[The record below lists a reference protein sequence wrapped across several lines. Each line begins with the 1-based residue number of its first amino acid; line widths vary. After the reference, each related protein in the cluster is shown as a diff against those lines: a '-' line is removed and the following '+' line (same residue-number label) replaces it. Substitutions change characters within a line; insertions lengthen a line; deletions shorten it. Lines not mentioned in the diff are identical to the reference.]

1 MARFSA
7 SGRQD
12 SDSAKAPRSRS
23 RWLRIIGRIVGCVA
37 ILVLLVIF
45 AATILL
51 YSPKAHNYLLRLA
64 ENKASNALGT
74 RVTLENFT
82 IHPAN
87 LSADVYG
94 VVIYGASPHPT
105 PPILLVRHALVGVRI
120 VSILHR
126 KWYLD
131 TVRVDDPV
139 VRVMVDA
146 NGVSNLP
153 KPKIGGNGSH
163 IDIFELGIRHA
174 ILNRGEVYYNN
185 RKSSLEA
192 DLHDLNFRASFNS
205 ILQKYS
211 GSLKYRDGRLRTS
224 SFAPIPHNLDVQ
236 FDATRDQFQITHA
249 KIESGSSQFL
259 FSATL
264 KNYSEPNIQATYDA
278 TLDGSDLR
286 RILRNSSVPT
296 GLVQASGSITYQYD
310 PKVKFLDAVILTG
323 NLKGRQLNVQM
334 SDLRTQVNDV
344 VAQYSLSHGDVAVRN
359 FRARLLGGSLNAT
372 LDMRDIIGT
381 SQSKLSATLRGISL
395 ADLKRVAPG
404 NTTAKQLALNG
415 ALNANAEMSW
425 NKNRESLV
433 ARANATI
440 RANVSR
446 TGRQA
451 NAQSVPMNGEIQGR
465 YFAASQQLALDHSFL
480 RTPETTLNLNGMIG
494 NRSGLA
500 VQLESQNIAELETIA
515 DLFRAPGPGQ
525 SQVESLGLAGIAS
538 LQGVVRG
545 TIHAPQLN
553 GELTASN
560 LQVKGVQWKLLR
572 ADIFASPS
580 DLRLQHGD
588 LEAVSNGR
596 ISLNAEAQ
604 WTRWSFTKQTPIQ
617 LQLQASQIHLR
628 DLEKLTGREVPVSG
642 MLAADVTAHG
652 TMSNPMGHGT
662 VMLTHVEAYQQPIQ
676 TVSLT
681 LTGANGQVQGNLAA
695 HVAAGSIEGHATVQP
710 EQKTFHAQLTAKG
723 IRLDQFAAFAARNI
737 EVSGQLQANVHGQ
750 GTFDNPQLDAAVK
763 IPQLEI
769 RQQKIQDIALKMNL
783 ANHVATAEL
792 KSQAMNTPIEA
803 TAKVDLTGDYL
814 ADATL
819 NTKTIALQ
827 PLFAIYAPS
836 QAAGL
841 TGETEIHATL
851 HGPLKDKKLLQAQ
864 AVLPVLKLGY
874 SNTIQ
879 LAAASPV
886 QVVYKNGVVD
896 IARTAIRG
904 TDTDLQIQGSI
915 PVASHAPASVL
926 LLGTVDLQ
934 LAQLFSPDIKS
945 SGQLRF
951 DINSYGGRSDPNV
964 EGKVEIVKASFSNPD
979 LPLGVQNGNGV
990 LILTRDRLNIQSF
1003 QARVGGGTLTA
1014 QGGLAYRP
1022 SMQFDL
1028 GASAK
1033 GIRMLYPQGMREEI
1047 DADIRL
1053 AGTSENAM
1061 LGGRVRLQNLSF
1073 TPDFDLMNFVSQLSS
1088 GVAPPPTQGFSQNLR
1103 LNLAVSSTNDLNLV
1117 SRALS
1122 IDGTANLQVRGTAA
1136 QPVILGRINLNGGDV
1151 IFNGNRFTLAGG
1163 TVEFVN
1169 PAETQPVVNL
1179 ALNTTIQQYNISL
1192 RFNGPVDQ
1200 LRTNYSSDPALPAA
1214 DIINLLA
1221 FGQTTEATAAN
1232 PTPGNQAA
1240 MSAVASQVSSQITS
1254 RVAKVA
1260 GISQLSINPVLAG
1273 GSTAG
1278 PAGAVVTIQQRV
1290 TGNLFVTFSSNVTSS
1305 QNQVIMGQYQLSPR
1319 VALSATRD
1327 QNGGF
1332 GFDTTFKKS
1341 W

>member
-1 MARFSA
+1 MDVHS
-7 SGRQD
+7 SP
-12 SDSAKAPRSRS
+12 SDPSRS
-23 RWLRIIGRIVGCVA
+23 GGPTRERHRNRWLRIVGWIAGCVA
-37 ILVLLVIF
+37 LLVVVVIVF
-45 AATILL
+45 VSILL
-51 YSPKAHNYLLRLA
+51 YSPKAHNYLLRLV
-64 ENKASNALGT
+64 ENKASDALGT
-74 RVTLENFT
+74 RVTLQNFT
-82 IHPAN
+82 IHPAT

-94 VVIYGASPHPT
+94 IVIDGASPHPT
-105 PPILLVRHALVGVRI
+105 PPLLLVRHAAVGVRI
-120 VSILHR
+120 VSILRR
-126 KWYLD
+126 KWYLN

-139 VRVMVDA
+139 VCVVVDA

-153 KPKIGGNGSH
+153 KPKSSRNSNH

-174 ILNRGEVYYNN
+174 ILNRGEIYYNN
-185 RKSSLEA
+185 RKSTLEA
-192 DLHDLNFRASFNS
+192 DVHDLNFRASFDS
-205 ILQKYS
+205 VLQKYS
-211 GSLKYRDGRLRTS
+211 GDLSYSNGHLQAA
-224 SFAPIPHNLDVQ
+224 SFAPIAHNFDVQ
-236 FDATRDQFQITHA
+236 FDATRDQLQITHA
-249 KIESGSSQFL
+249 KIESGSSHIL
-259 FSATL
+259 FAATL
-264 KNYSEPNIQATYDA
+264 KNYNQPNIRATYDA
-278 TLDGSDLR
+278 MFDGGDLR
-286 RILRNSSVPT
+286 YMLRVASIPT
-296 GLVQASGSITYQYD
+296 GVVQTSGSITYQYD
-310 PKVKFLDAVILTG
+310 PKTNFLDAVVLTG
-323 NLKGRQLNVQM
+323 NLKSRQLNAKM
-334 SDLRTQVNDV
+334 SNLRAQVNDI
-344 VAQYSLSHGDVAVRN
+344 AGQYSLANGNVLVRD
-359 FRARLLGGSLNAT
+359 FRARLFGGRLNAT
-372 LDMRDIIGT
+372 LDIRDIAGA

-395 ADLKRVAPG
+395 AALKRIAPT
-404 NTTAKQLALNG
+404 NTKQLGLG
-415 ALNANAEMSW
+415 GVVNANAEAFW
-425 NKNRESLV
+425 NKNQNSFG
-433 ARANATI
+433 AHADATI

-446 TGRQA
+446 TGNPA
-451 NAQSVPMNGEIQGR
+451 NAQSVPVNGELHGR
-465 YFAASQQLALDHSFL
+465 YSSASQQFALDHSFL
-480 RTPETTLNLNGMIG
+480 RTPETTLNLNGTIG

-515 DLFRAPGPGQ
+515 NLFRTPKAGQ
-525 SQVESLGLAGIAS
+525 SEVEPLDLAGTAS
-538 LQGVVRG
+538 FQGVVRG
-545 TIHAPQLN
+545 NIHAPKLS
-553 GELTASN
+553 GEFTASN
-560 LQVKGVQWKLLR
+560 LRVKDTQWKLLR
-572 ADIFASPS
+572 ADITAGPS
-580 DLRLQHGD
+580 GLRVQHGD

-596 ISLNAEAQ
+596 ILLTAEVQ
-604 WTRWSFTKQTPIQ
+604 WSHWSFNEQTPVQ
-617 LQLQASQIHLR
+617 LQLQASQIRLR
-628 DLEKLTGREVPVSG
+628 DLEKLTGKEVPVSG
-642 MLAADVTAHG
+642 ILAANIAAHG
-652 TMSNPMGHGT
+652 TVLNPMGHGAVT
-662 VMLTHVEAYQQPIQ
+662 LTHVEAYRQPIRS
-676 TVSLT
+676 VSVT
-681 LTGANGQVQGNLAA
+681 FTGANGELQGNLSA
-695 HVAAGSIEGHATVQP
+695 HVAAGAIEGHASVQP
-710 EQKTFHAQLTAKG
+710 AKKTFHAQVTANE
-723 IRLDQFAAFAARNI
+723 IHLDQFEALTARNI
-737 EVSGQLQANVHGQ
+737 DVSGQLQASVNGQ
-750 GTFDNPQLDAAVK
+750 GTFDNPQLNAVLK

-769 RQQKIQDIALKMNL
+769 QQQKIQNIGLKMNL
-783 ANHVATAEL
+783 ANHVANAEL
-792 KSQAMNTPIEA
+792 TSQAMNTPIEA
-803 TAKVDLTGDYL
+803 TAKINLTGDYL

-827 PLFAIYAPS
+827 PFFAIYGPS
-836 QAAGL
+836 QASQL

-851 HGPLKDKKLLQAQ
+851 HGPLKDRKLLQAQ

-879 LAAASPV
+879 LAAASPIHL
-886 QVVYKNGVVD
+886 VYKNGVVD
-896 IARTAIRG
+896 LARTAIRG
-904 TDTDLQIQGSI
+904 TDTDLEIQGSI
-915 PVASHAPASVL
+915 PIASHASASIL
-926 LLGTVDLQ
+926 LLGTVNLQ

-951 DINSYGGRSDPNV
+951 NINSYGARSDPNV
-964 EGKVEIVKASFSNPD
+964 EGKVEIVHASFSNAD

-1033 GIRMLYPQGMREEI
+1033 GVRMLYPQGMREEI

-1053 AGTSENAM
+1053 AGTSENAL
-1061 LGGRVRLQNLSF
+1061 LGGRVRLQNMSF

-1103 LNLAVSSTNDLNLV
+1103 LNLAVSSTNDLNLI

-1169 PAETQPVVNL
+1169 PSETQPVVNL

-1200 LRTNYSSDPALPAA
+1200 LRTNYSSDPSLPAA

-1319 VALSATRD
+1319 VAVSATRD